1 MFQVGVSLSSSYIY
15 AQAGSYK
22 LPKLLKQGRE
32 ASSYTTRWY
41 RWIRWM
47 MAEVPIQVVVVV
59 SGCSNTVVIMF
70 CHRHDKF
77 EEELSILPWQRHV
90 QTFPKEERRRWGR
103 HCCCCCCWQHSVCQD
118 QEGGSC
124 CSCLVYLR
132 VEVKVVSPWA
142 LYFLKVIIC
151 CPAETDFSIITLSFP
166 YVPG

>member
-1 MFQVGVSLSSSYIY
+1 MFQVGVSLSPYIY

-32 ASSYTTRWY
+32 AASYTTRWY

-47 MAEVPIQVVVVV
+47 MAEVPTQVVVVV

-90 QTFPKEERRRWGR
+90 QTFPKEDRRRWGR
-103 HCCCCCCWQHSVCQD
+103 HCCCCWQHSVLGL
-118 QEGGSC
+118 GGRLLLLLLLLLSISSGGGKSSFTLGSLLFKSNHLLSC
-124 CSCLVYLR
+124 
-132 VEVKVVSPWA
+132 
-142 LYFLKVIIC
+142 
-151 CPAETDFSIITLSFP
+151 
-166 YVPG
+166 